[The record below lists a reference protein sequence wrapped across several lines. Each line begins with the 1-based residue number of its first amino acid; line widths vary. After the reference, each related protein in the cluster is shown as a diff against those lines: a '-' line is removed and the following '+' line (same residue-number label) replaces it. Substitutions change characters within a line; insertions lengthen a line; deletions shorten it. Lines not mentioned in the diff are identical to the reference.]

1 MSNAI
6 ARRAVL
12 AGTLGAALLPNLPRA
27 QAPGAFA
34 AMEKPLAERIA
45 KLNGIGIL
53 AVAQQKRLVHVAG
66 FGGMKPG
73 DRYRVFSLSK
83 SVTGLALLS
92 LVQAGKLE
100 LDAPISKYIGPLLQK
115 LGPPADPRVPAV
127 TVRQVMTHM
136 GGFVTNEREDDP
148 IVING
153 PGGFKP
159 PKGRERDPS
168 SWRKEDLL
176 PVILKRKLEAEPGTK
191 YIYSNAGY
199 VILCLVV
206 EAASG
211 MSYEDYCRDFVLK
224 PGGLALPTVERDR
237 RYLDGVSGWQMTA
250 PEVLKLFWL
259 FEPEDTRVLNAA
271 MHKVALDPSGA
282 FINDQR
288 QIYYTSGLMVREF
301 RPGVLLWYHVGR
313 GQYGAKE
320 QQVFTFATRAPN
332 VSVVWAIRPSIELQ
346 DVLAIDREIW
356 AAVRAMKDWPA
367 HDLFPQYG
375 F

>member
-6 ARRAVL
+6 DRRAVL
-12 AGTLGAALLPNLPRA
+12 AAGLGAALLPGLARA
-27 QAPGAFA
+27 QAPDAFA
-34 AMEKPLAERIA
+34 AMEKPLAERVA
-45 KLNGIGIL
+45 KLNGSAIL

-66 FGGMKPG
+66 FGGMKPA
-73 DRYRVFSLSK
+73 DRYRVFSISK
-83 SVTGLALLS
+83 SVTGLAVLS
-92 LVQAGKLE
+92 LVQAGKLD
-100 LDAPISKYIGPLLQK
+100 LDAPISKYLGALLQK
-115 LGPPADPRVPAV
+115 HGPPADPRVTGV

-136 GGFVTNEREDDP
+136 AGFASNERDDDP
-148 IVING
+148 VLLNG
-153 PGGFKP
+153 SGGFKP

-176 PVILKRKLEAEPGTK
+176 PVILKRRLDADPGTK
-191 YIYSNAGY
+191 YIYSNVGY
-199 VILCLVV
+199 AVLGLVV

-211 MSYEDYCRDFVLK
+211 TSYEDYCRASVLA
-224 PGGLALPTVERDR
+224 PGGLTLPTIERDR
-237 RYLDGVSGWQMTA
+237 RYIDAVSGWQMTA

-282 FINDQR
+282 FINEQR
-288 QIYYTSGLMVREF
+288 QTYYTSGLMVREF

-313 GQYGAKE
+313 YQYGTKE
-320 QQVFTFATRAPN
+320 QQVFTFATRAPS
-332 VSVVWAIRPSIELQ
+332 VSVVWAIRPSVDLQ

-375 F
+375 L

>member
-1 MSNAI
+1 MFQAI
-6 ARRAVL
+6 DRRALLGGALSTVL
-12 AGTLGAALLPNLPRA
+12 SPALAYAQGA
-27 QAPGAFA
+27 GAFA
-34 AMEKPLAERIA
+34 AMEKPIAERAA
-45 KLNGIGIL
+45 KLGGSGLL
-53 AVAQQKRLVHVAG
+53 AVAQQKRLVHLAG

-83 SVTGLALLS
+83 PVTGLAILT
-92 LVQAGKLE
+92 LVQAGKLD
-100 LDAPISKYIGPLLQK
+100 LDAPIGKYIGALLQK
-115 LGPPADPRVPAV
+115 YGPPADPRVPNA

-136 GGFVTNEREDDP
+136 AGFAPNERDDDP
-148 IVING
+148 VILNG

-159 PKGRERDPS
+159 PKGRERDMA

-176 PVILKRKLEAEPGTK
+176 PVILKRKLEADPGSK

-199 VILCLVV
+199 VVLGLVV

-211 MSYEDYCRDFVLK
+211 RSYEDYCRESVMK
-224 PGGLALPTVERDR
+224 PGGLLSPTVDRDR
-237 RYLDGVSGWQMTA
+237 RYVDSVSGWQMTA

-259 FEPEDTRVLNAA
+259 FEPDDTRVLNAA
-271 MHKVALDPSGA
+271 AHKLALDPSGA
-282 FINDQR
+282 FINEQR
-288 QIYYTSGLMVREF
+288 QTYYTSGLMVREF

-320 QQVFTFATRAPN
+320 QQVFTFATRAPS
-332 VSVVWAIRPSIELQ
+332 VSVVWAIRPSIDLQ
-346 DVLAIDREIW
+346 DVLAIDREVW

-375 F
+375 L